1 MEKLNGLTNK
11 EVNES
16 YKKYGANK
24 LQIKKKISPVKIFLE
39 QFSDFM
45 VLILLASTAI
55 SFFMGDMVEGV
66 TIISIVVV
74 NAILGFFQ
82 EYRTE
87 KTIEALSDLSSP
99 HATVIRDNKVSNIK
113 AEDVVVGDLILL
125 EAGDRVP
132 ADGVI
137 IEQTNLQ
144 VDESLLSGESLP
156 VEKEVAKDKK
166 DHSTCVYMGTLVKN
180 GKCKAIVDNVGM
192 NTNMGK
198 IADLIQKVED
208 EFTPLQKRLEKL
220 GKFIVLICLIICMV
234 VVVTGILRGEPVVD
248 MLISGIT
255 LAVAAVP
262 EGLPAVVTIALAIGV
277 SRMVKKNALV
287 KKLPSVETLG
297 CATVICSDKTGTITK
312 NLMDVRKIYANNKV
326 VDVDDINEN
335 NSSEFLL
342 AIKIGAICN
351 NAKVVKNKNILGD
364 ATEVSLIKLYMK
376 FFDDYHKLKERYNV
390 LQEIPFS
397 SERKCMS
404 VLCDDG
410 NIYIKGA
417 PEVILEKSSKI
428 LIDGKIEKMTMHMK
442 SKILSENKKMAN
454 DALRVI
460 AVGIKKSNTSIVEGD
475 ITFVALIGMMDP
487 PRDGVADAVLK
498 CRMAGIKTIMITGD
512 NKETAVSIAK
522 QVNILNDGEVAVLGK
537 ELDDIPPSK
546 LKDRIKNV
554 TVFARVT
561 PKHKLMIVKALKEN
575 GEIVAMTGDGVNDA
589 PAIKEADIGIS
600 MGITGTDVTK
610 EASSMILMDDNFSTI
625 VSSVEEGRVIYSNI
639 RKFIRYMLSC
649 NMGEVLTMFLAILL
663 NLPFPLLPIQILWV
677 NLVTDGLPAIALG
690 LEPMERGIMNK
701 PPNKDSE
708 NIFSGGLLKLI
719 FVRGFIIGGTTLFV
733 FVIIL
738 KLTGSLEMA
747 RTGAF
752 VTLVI
757 TQLIHVLECK
767 SEQKSLFEINLLN
780 NKFLIF
786 ATLTSLIM
794 IIVVVYIPKLQ
805 VIFKTTSI
813 TLNEWLIILGFSF
826 LGPVLVSMGKQ
837 LKK

>member
-55 SFFMGDMVEGV
+55 SFFMGDMVEGA

-663 NLPFPLLPIQILWV
+663 SLPFPLLPIQILWV

-719 FVRGFIIGGTTLFV
+719 FIRGFIIGGTTLFV